1 MGTGGASD
9 RRAVRS
15 SGVVVDAG
23 RRAFLWSEGGLEGRD
38 VPVEARSPAV
48 VGGLL
53 SGETREAGL
62 PPGRIARRVPR
73 RQLVGEDEDGAAR
86 GVRCELEAQDLVT
99 PGVAQEA
106 RLLDLQHPSGEVA
119 HVMRTKQERQ
129 DTADLPL
136 LCDA

>member
-38 VPVEARSPAV
+38 VPVEARPPGV

-62 PPGRIARRVPR
+62 PPGRISRRVPR
-73 RQLVGEDEDGAAR
+73 RQLVGEDENGPAR
-86 GVRCELEAQDLVT
+86 GGRPERESNVLAAPRLGAQ
-99 PGVAQEA
+99 
-106 RLLDLQHPSGEVA
+106 
-119 HVMRTKQERQ
+119 
-129 DTADLPL
+129 
-136 LCDA
+136 